1 MSSFEAEIRQYFVSQ
16 QIAFEDHCTSLRL
29 LDFRFNDPQ
38 TKTQFSFDA
47 KEKRQQ
53 YNLKNWPPTS
63 IPQSYLFI
71 IDDLAARKIL
81 AFAPNSGLA
90 VRDNLQ
96 RSYYFFSVVDL
107 YLMPKT
113 RVNRT
118 IKKEIETQKG
128 KWLIDLR
135 HGQRCGNLPELFKA
149 MTAYLAQRRAI
160 FGEILECYG
169 HYPGE
174 AVGSGGIIRRPGH
187 WDIDVS
193 GTR

>member
-1 MSSFEAEIRQYFVSQ
+1 MPSFEAEIRQYLSSRQV
-16 QIAFEDHCTSLRL
+16 AFEDHCTSLRL
-29 LDFRFNDPQ
+29 LDFRFREPQ
-38 TKTQFSFDA
+38 TQIQFSFDA
-47 KEKRQQ
+47 KEKRQH
-53 YNLKNWPPTS
+53 YNLKNWPQAN
-63 IPQSYLFI
+63 IPEAYLFI

-90 VRDNLQ
+90 VRDNLH

-107 YLMPKT
+107 YLMPKM

-118 IKKEIETQKG
+118 IRRAVETQKG

-135 HGQRCGNLPELFKA
+135 HGQRCGNLPELFQAIKSF
-149 MTAYLAQRRAI
+149 LANRQAI

-169 HYPGE
+169 YYPGE
-174 AVGSGGIIRRPGH
+174 EVSHGGIPRRPGH
-187 WDIDVS
+187 WDVDIK